1 MNWDMESN
9 YICPT
14 VNNNYVH
21 LTDCVLQT
29 NPSTTIIQ
37 NPQTTKLS
45 KRLFTIISIKNHF
58 FVY

>member
-9 YICPT
+9 YLCPS

-21 LTDCVLQT
+21 LTECVLQP
-29 NPSTTIIQ
+29 NSSTTIIQ

-45 KRLFTIISIKNHF
+45 KEIIERKIF
-58 FVY
+58 FS

>member
-45 KRLFTIISIKNHF
+45 KEKTIE
-58 FVY
+58 